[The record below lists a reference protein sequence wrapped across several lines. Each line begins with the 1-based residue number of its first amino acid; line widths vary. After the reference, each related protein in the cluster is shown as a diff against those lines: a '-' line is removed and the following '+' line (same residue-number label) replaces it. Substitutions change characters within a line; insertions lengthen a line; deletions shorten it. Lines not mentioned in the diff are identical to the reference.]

1 MKVYVLSEEYNIN
14 YEFSNR
20 TRVYSTYEKA
30 RAKFDDIVNNIEEDE
45 RLTGISV
52 DSEVD
57 IGDIYAV
64 CHITDFANEG
74 YVNII
79 IELKGY
85 DLDTDCETMV

>member
-14 YEFSNR
+14 YEFSDR

-30 RAKFDDIVNNIEEDE
+30 RAKFEDIVNNIEKDE
-45 RLTGISV
+45 RLADIGV

-57 IGDIYAV
+57 IGDTYAV
-64 CHITDFANEG
+64 CYVVDFANEG
-74 YVNII
+74 YVNIS

-85 DLDTDCETMV
+85 ELDAD